1 MASALNDLTL
11 NILSAI
17 IVSVIIAAN
26 TRRDYIVLAFIIYSV
41 YLVISFFVPGG
52 GQLNAAV
59 AVSAVIYALLSWTT
73 EDLIKVK
80 PTDFVSQFERV
91 PIFEGYVLLN
101 ENANKTFDTY
111 NPNDPLY
118 RRLSLS
124 QNRMGG
130 AQFSYSLWIQLGGAM
145 DATLAGR
152 TIFVRGDNRKFKP
165 QIRRDETPSFTPYF
179 TSNSGDVTIACPRIY
194 FKSHNSIG
202 VQVNTDKELLF
213 ETVVGNNSMEGEVR
227 KNALSLLPG
236 TWALITVV
244 VEDNFPIND
253 FENGVAVKVFLNDT
267 MYSTATIEGSLRP
280 NTGPLHF
287 LPSNETDTK
296 DTVAWAAKSKIS
308 DFIYYNYALN
318 ENEVKRLY
326 YRGPNTTAST
336 DLESTTTRKA
346 HDKLSLG
353 DVNKLDIANY
363 NADLDPIHF

>member
-17 IVSVIIAAN
+17 IVSVIIATN

-52 GQLNAAV
+52 GQLNAAI
-59 AVSAVIYALLSWTT
+59 AVSAILYALFSWTT
-73 EDLIKVK
+73 EDLIKTK

-91 PIFEGYVLLN
+91 PIFEGYVLMN
-101 ENANKTFDTY
+101 ESQNKVFDTY
-111 NPNDPLY
+111 NPSDPLY

-130 AQFSYSLWIQLGGAM
+130 AQFSYSFWLQLGGAM
-145 DATLAGR
+145 NELLEGR
-152 TIFVRGDNRKFKP
+152 TIFVRGDPRKFKP
-165 QIRRDETPSFTPYF
+165 QIKRDETPNFTPYF
-179 TSNSGDVTIACPRIY
+179 DDATGGVTIACPRIY
-194 FKSHNSIG
+194 FKSNNSIG

-213 ETVVGNNSMEGEVR
+213 ETVVGNNYMEGEVR

-236 TWALITVV
+236 TWALITLV

-253 FENGVAVKVFLNDT
+253 FENGVAIKVFLNDT

-280 NTGPLHF
+280 NTGPIYF
-287 LPSNETDTK
+287 LPSRTSDPT
-296 DTVAWAAKSKIS
+296 WPAKSKIS

-326 YRGPNTTAST
+326 YRGPNNTAST
-336 DLESTTTRKA
+336 DLDSSTARKNR
-346 HDKLSLG
+346 DKLHLG
-353 DVNKLDIANY
+353 DVNKLDITNY
-363 NADLDPIHF
+363 NAYLDPMAI